1 MTSQIEYGSIANPEE
16 AEKLGVILNQC
27 FNSPPSSWQTY
38 SDRIGLENFRI
49 IRQGGELM
57 GGLAIYHM
65 GQYYGLESVPMGG
78 IAAVGIA
85 PEYRGT
91 GAAIALMQHAVKEL
105 YAKGLPISVLY
116 PATQRLYRKAGY
128 EQGGIYCSW
137 EIPTETIQIKD
148 SNLPIKSVTSISHEV
163 FKDLYHQQAKINNGN
178 LDRNQAIWDG
188 AIKPQT
194 EEPVYAYLIGKET
207 QPEGYIILAQYQ
219 EDNNNLIL
227 IKDWVVLTAAA
238 ANTLWTF
245 LAGHRS
251 QIKKVRWRSSPVDP
265 LTLLLPEQ
273 TANIRNLERWMLRI
287 IDVPNA
293 LEKRGYPLGVETE
306 LHLQVADELLPE
318 NNGKFVLK
326 VSNGRGEVTKGGK
339 GELHLDVRGLAPLY
353 TGLFAPHQLQLAG
366 KLEATETALSV
377 ATSLFAG
384 SQPWLPDFF

>member
-1 MTSQIEYGSIANPEE
+1 MTSQFEYGTITNPEE

-49 IRQGGELM
+49 IRQGGQLM

-105 YAKGLPISVLY
+105 YAKGLPISALY

-137 EIPTETIQIKD
+137 EIPTETIQLKD
-148 SNLPIKSVTSISHEV
+148 SNLPIKSVVSISHEA
-163 FKDLYHQQAKINNGN
+163 FQDLYHQQAKVNNGN
-178 LDRNQAIWDG
+178 LDRNQAIWDE
-188 AIKPQT
+188 AIKPQN
-194 EEPVYAYLIGKET
+194 EETFYAYLIGKET
-207 QPEGYIILAQYQ
+207 QPEGYIIFTQYQ

-238 ANTLWTF
+238 GKSLWTF

-251 QIKKVRWRSSPVDP
+251 QITKVRWRSSPVDP

-273 TANIRNLERWMLRI
+273 TAKIRSLERWMLRV
-287 IDVPNA
+287 IDVPKA

-306 LHLQVADELLPE
+306 LHLQVVDELLPE

-326 VSNGRGEVTKGGK
+326 VAKGRGEVVKGGK
-339 GELHLDVRGLAPLY
+339 GELQLDVRGLAPLY

-377 ATSLFAG
+377 ATSIFAG

>member
-1 MTSQIEYGSIANPEE
+1 MTSQFEYGSITNPEE

-27 FNSPPSSWQTY
+27 FNSPPNSWQTY

-49 IRQGGELM
+49 IRLGGQLV

-85 PEYRGT
+85 PEYRGS
-91 GAAIALMQHAVKEL
+91 GAAIALMQHVVKEL

-137 EIPTETIQIKD
+137 EIPTKTIQIKD
-148 SNLPIKSVTSISHEV
+148 SNLPIKSVTSISYEV
-163 FKDLYHQQAKINNGN
+163 FKDLYHQQAKVNNGN
-178 LDRNQAIWDG
+178 LDRNQSIWNEV
-188 AIKPQT
+188 IKPQN
-194 EEPVYAYLIGKET
+194 EETVYAYLIGKEA
-207 QPEGYIILAQYQ
+207 QPEGYIILTQYQ

-238 ANTLWTF
+238 GKSLWTF

-273 TANIRNLERWMLRI
+273 TAKIRRLERWMLRV
-287 IDVPNA
+287 IDVPQA
-293 LEKRGYPLGVETE
+293 LEKRGYPLGIETE
-306 LHLQVADELLPE
+306 LHLQVEDELLPE

-366 KLEATETALSV
+366 KLEATEAALSV

>member
-1 MTSQIEYGSIANPEE
+1 MTSKFEYTTITNPEE

>member
-1 MTSQIEYGSIANPEE
+1 MTSQIEYGSVTNPEE

-27 FNSPPSSWQTY
+27 FNSPPNSWQTY

-49 IRQGGELM
+49 IRQGGQLM
-57 GGLAIYHM
+57 GGLAIYQM
-65 GQYYGLESVPMGG
+65 GQYYGFESVPMGG

-85 PEYRGT
+85 PEYRGS

-137 EIPTETIQIKD
+137 EIPTKTIQIKD
-148 SNLPIKSVTSISHEV
+148 SNLPIKSVTSISYEA
-163 FKDLYHQQAKINNGN
+163 FKDLYFQQAKANNGN
-178 LDRNQAIWDG
+178 LDRNQSIWNEV
-188 AIKPQT
+188 IKPQN
-194 EEPVYAYLIGKET
+194 EEIVYAYLIGQEA
-207 QPEGYIILAQYQ
+207 QPEGYIILTQYQ

-227 IKDWVVLTAAA
+227 IKDWVVLTPEAGKS
-238 ANTLWTF
+238 LWTF

-273 TANIRNLERWMLRI
+273 TAKIRRLERWMLRV
-287 IDVPNA
+287 IDVPKA
-293 LEKRGYPLGVETE
+293 LEKRGYPLGIETE
-306 LHLQVADELLPE
+306 LHLQVADELIPE

>member
-1 MTSQIEYGSIANPEE
+1 MTSKFEYSTITNPEE

-27 FNSPPSSWQTY
+27 FNSPPNSWQTY

-148 SNLPIKSVTSISHEV
+148 SNLPIKSATSISHEV
-163 FKDLYHQQAKINNGN
+163 FKDLYHQQAKVNNGN

-194 EEPVYAYLIGKET
+194 EEPVYAYLIGQET

-306 LHLQVADELLPE
+306 LHLQVEDELLPE

>member
-1 MTSQIEYGSIANPEE
+1 MTSQFEYGSITNPEE

-27 FNSPPSSWQTY
+27 FNSPPNSWQTY

-49 IRQGGELM
+49 IRQGGQLM
-57 GGLAIYHM
+57 GGLAIYQM

-85 PEYRGT
+85 PEYRGS
-91 GAAIALMQHAVKEL
+91 GAAIALMQHVVKEL

-148 SNLPIKSVTSISHEV
+148 NNLPIKSVTSSSYEV
-163 FKDLYHQQAKINNGN
+163 FKDLYHQQAKVNNGN
-178 LDRNQAIWDG
+178 LDRNQSIWNG
-188 AIKPQT
+188 AIKTQS

-207 QPEGYIILAQYQ
+207 QPEGYIILTQYQ

-227 IKDWVVLTAAA
+227 IKDWVVLTPAAGKS
-238 ANTLWTF
+238 LWTF

-251 QIKKVRWRSSPVDP
+251 QIKKVRWCSSPVDP

-273 TANIRNLERWMLRI
+273 TAKIRSLERWMLRV
-287 IDVPNA
+287 IDVPQA
-293 LEKRGYPLGVETE
+293 LEKRGYPLGIETE
-306 LHLQVADELLPE
+306 LHLQVEDELLPE

-326 VSNGRGEVTKGGK
+326 VSNGRGEITKGGK

>member
-1 MTSQIEYGSIANPEE
+1 MTSKFEYTTITNPEE

-163 FKDLYHQQAKINNGN
+163 FKDLYHQQAKVNNGN